1 MTNDCKYK
9 LENDQLCEALKVT
22 SSMEFKAQLELLSH
36 QHKNKLQTQVLYIL
50 YMTVPHY
57 EEFAVMFVKMMK
69 RDIDMSMMWG
79 LLYLVVKV
87 AMFHL
92 LIYRLDEY
100 LSKRTQSCPWNR
112 GILWTESSNY

>member
-1 MTNDCKYK
+1 
-9 LENDQLCEALKVT
+9 
-22 SSMEFKAQLELLSH
+22 MEFKAQLELLSH
-36 QHKNKLQTQVLYIL
+36 QHKNKLQTQVLYML